1 MKLRLLVSLL
11 TLALVASL
19 SPAHGDKKHVL
30 GKLEKIS
37 ATSLVVRTT
46 DGKSVEVKLVPATS
60 YVLRR
65 ASSDKPAHHSDLAV
79 GDNVVVHAT
88 PKNDTLE
95 ADEVK
100 FSPPGAKGFANAPEA
115 KPLPQ

>member
-1 MKLRLLVSLL
+1 MKLRLAVSLFTL
-11 TLALVASL
+11 TVVPGLLL
-19 SPAHGDKKHVL
+19 AHGDKKHVL
-30 GKLEKIS
+30 GKLEKVT
-37 ATSLVVRTT
+37 ATSLVVRTA
-46 DGKSVEVKLVPATS
+46 DGKSVEVKTVPATS
-60 YVLRR
+60 YVLRS

-100 FSPPGAKGFANAPEA
+100 FSPPGAKGFANTPEA
-115 KPLPQ
+115 KSTP